1 MQKKWAAAT
10 AAAARGIT
18 MAELDVYLEKL
29 SAFSRMLHL
38 ENLSVSPKETED
50 AARLLIALGMDDR
63 ERVKTALR
71 TVYAK
76 SREEQITF
84 DRVFDG
90 FFLSE
95 EQIRRQAKEQ
105 MEREQEL
112 EQHRKEAEEELQLNG
127 QPMDLS
133 EKQRET
139 YAAMPEEDSF
149 APPSQEELAQSVVYQ
164 CKQGWV
170 AEARQRLRGFMEK
183 YRGTAE
189 RNPKLY
195 GDFIHSVFTRAI
207 MEQQMLM
214 ENAGVGGQ
222 EMDPEIGILYRDIS
236 QFKDTEIPKAI
247 ELIQAVAREINGE
260 LAAKG
265 HSGGH
270 MGKLD
275 FRRTIRKGLETGGSF
290 YRLRYRKKRAKRKR
304 LVLLCD
310 VSGSMVQFSEFAL
323 RFIQSLNQ
331 VSESSRVFLFSETAV
346 EADAFRLQNMDLFRS
361 YVKDS
366 GIYGRGTDLGEALE
380 TLCTMHPSVLGAS
393 ATLLILSDTK
403 TIDQPRAVAAVREA
417 KRQAGRVIFLN
428 PIPEGK
434 WQYIRSVQTMASIC
448 PMVSCS
454 TLRELA
460 SACRRLTKEM

>member
-1 MQKKWAAAT
+1 
-10 AAAARGIT
+10 
-18 MAELDVYLEKL
+18 MAEPDIYLEKL
-29 SAFSRMLHL
+29 SAFSRMLRL

-50 AARLLIALGMDDR
+50 AARLLIGLGLDDR

-95 EQIRRQAKEQ
+95 EQMRRQAQER
-105 MEREQEL
+105 MEREQAL
-112 EQHRKEAEEELQLNG
+112 AQRRREAEEELQLNG
-127 QPMDLS
+127 KPMELD
-133 EKQRET
+133 EKQREA
-139 YAAMPEEDSF
+139 YAAMPEE
-149 APPSQEELAQSVVYQ
+149 
-164 CKQGWV
+164 
-170 AEARQRLRGFMEK
+170 ARQRLRSFMEK

-189 RNPKLY
+189 RNPALY
-195 GDFIHSVFTRAI
+195 GEFIHSVFAKAI
-207 MEQQMLM
+207 LEQQLLM
-214 ENAGVGGQ
+214 ENAGLGGQ
-222 EMDPEIGILYRDIS
+222 ELDPEIGILYRDIS
-236 QFKDTEIPKAI
+236 GFKDTEIPRAI
-247 ELIQAVAREINGE
+247 ELIQTVAKSINGE
-260 LAAKG
+260 LAAKRK
-265 HSGGH
+265 SGGH

-290 YRLRYRKKRAKRKR
+290 YRLAYRRKRTQRRR

-331 VSESSRVFLFSETAV
+331 VSESSRVFLFSETVV

-361 YVKDS
+361 YVKES
-366 GIYGRGTDLGEALE
+366 GIYGRGTDLGTALEALCAE
-380 TLCTMHPSVLGAS
+380 KPPVLGAS

-403 TIDQPRAVAAVREA
+403 TIDQPRAIAALREA
-417 KRQAGRVIFLN
+417 KRQAGQVVFLN

-434 WQYIRSVQTMASIC
+434 WQYLRSVQAMANLC

-460 SACRRLTKEM
+460 AACRTLAKR